1 MSGITS
7 LAPDLQQ
14 RLLQELKS
22 GEQLV
27 WVAQP
32 NADRAMKSGF
42 KIWFFFIPWT
52 AFSVFWIFAASGFK
66 MPNFE
71 NGFSW
76 FPLFGLPFLLIGL
89 GGLSSPLWLKRRAL
103 TTIYAITNV
112 RALTIEGRKTITTKS
127 YLPADLA
134 ALEKT
139 VHQDGSG
146 DLILRTEHYRDSDGD
161 KQKRTE
167 GFSDI
172 ENVRHV
178 EKLLESLAQAP
189 ATPARSVF

>member
-7 LAPDLQQ
+7 LPPDLQQ

-42 KIWFFFIPWT
+42 KIWFFFLPWT
-52 AFSVFWIFAASGFK
+52 AFSVFWICGASGFK
-66 MPNFE
+66 MPSFDS
-71 NGFSW
+71 GFGW

-89 GGLSSPLWLKRRAL
+89 GGLCSPLWLKRKAL
-103 TTIYAITNV
+103 TTIYAITNQ
-112 RALTIEGRKTITTKS
+112 RALTIKGKKTFTIKS

-134 ALEKT
+134 TLEKT

-146 DLILRTEHYRDSDGD
+146 DLILWTEHYHDSDGD

-178 EKLLESLAQAP
+178 EKLLESLAQSP
-189 ATPARSVF
+189 AAPARSVF